1 MKPLKPG
8 EKVKGYIP
16 AVEVSGQDLDKV
28 EPKLI
33 PWQDA
38 ARIGK
43 DNRPNPRVFA
53 PAEAIPQHVFE
64 EGLPTVVRRTA
75 RQRYEVLVKRLLEA
89 GRMSEAKAGRP
100 VWPESMQRVLDSQ
113 GFKRGDTDLHAQ
125 VYALA
130 KHYIVK
136 AENQQRA
143 KDRKKVV
150 LDWHGHHD

>member
-16 AVEVSGQDLDKV
+16 AVDVSGPNLDKQ
-28 EPKLI
+28 ETKLI

-53 PAEAIPQHVFE
+53 PPEAIPRHIFE
-64 EGLPTVVRRTA
+64 DGLPPIVRRTA
-75 RQRYEVLVKRLLEA
+75 RQRYEVLVNRLLEV
-89 GRMSEAKAGRP
+89 GRMSQAKAGYP
-100 VWPESMQRVLDSQ
+100 VWPESMQRVLDNQ
-113 GFKRGDTDLHAQ
+113 GYARTNTDLHGQ

-136 AENQQRA
+136 SENQQRA